1 MLVFVICNYMRKNLK
16 VNMCKVYVNYKSL
29 FMEWQCYIFMSL
41 AQGSC
46 AVARKN
52 GSNNMSTAEGN
63 VKNLVQG
70 IVQHLALR
78 KTINSILTTTN

>member
-1 MLVFVICNYMRKNLK
+1 ML
-16 VNMCKVYVNYKSL
+16 
-29 FMEWQCYIFMSL
+29 L

>member
-1 MLVFVICNYMRKNLK
+1 
-16 VNMCKVYVNYKSL
+16 
-29 FMEWQCYIFMSL
+29 MSL

-46 AVARKN
+46 AVAASSRKN
-52 GSNNMSTAEGN
+52 RSNNMSTAEEN

-70 IVQHLALR
+70 IVQHLAFR